1 MLGAH
6 LLEARKRAGLSQH
19 QLAVKMG
26 DRYDRS
32 MIGHVEHGRR
42 GLLLDGAVRAA
53 EVLGVSLDY
62 LVGRTEDP
70 TPPRTRARLVEKDAP
85 PPSGGQNASVPNR
98 NSVAATNSEVP
109 WEQLHDEITDLRQA
123 MHSRFSRLD
132 AAIHASEPSGSRG
145 PEPFGASVAT
155 FSGAARPVEVR
166 ELDAAAGGGAEVF
179 DETVTGHLWFRRD
192 WLDQHGLDPTQ
203 CSVIGVTGDSM
214 EPMLP
219 EGCKILVDRASREP
233 KDNRMFVLL
242 TGDGLVVKELARTGR
257 RWELRSHHPSYPP
270 QPWDDETTIIG
281 EVRWSGRVH

>member
-1 MLGAH
+1 
-6 LLEARKRAGLSQH
+6 
-19 QLAVKMG
+19 MG
-26 DRYDRS
+26 DRYDHSVISR
-32 MIGHVEHGRR
+32 VEHGHS
-42 GLLLDGAVRAA
+42 GLAFKGAVKAA

-62 LVGRTEDP
+62 LAGRTDDP
-70 TPPRTRARLVEKDAP
+70 TLASARQESDDAREEIDEK
-85 PPSGGQNASVPNR
+85 GERQELHE
-98 NSVAATNSEVP
+98 ATPGENGTGKNVSR

-132 AAIHASEPSGSRG
+132 AAIHASEPGGSRG

-155 FSGAARPVEVR
+155 FSRAARPVEVR

-192 WLDQHGLDPTQ
+192 WLDQHGLDSTQ